1 MRKLIKG
8 FNFLRRIARIIHDGS
23 SRNRA
28 VAKRD
33 GHAESHEAEAYLK
46 QYVEAARGEPVR
58 RHVGQSRAGLSQRR
72 MRDWSRSIHELCGLG
87 WANVFVVAV
96 IGSFISCSGMPAL
109 EEQERLVRANEL
121 VLHQLTPRA
130 FVGAWGAPT
139 YQHTEFMQFFGM
151 KDESLIPR
159 SRLASGEPPRG
170 WEIHMESG
178 DALFLAYPDRG
189 WLVVFFEERLVYRE
203 ALTAV
208 QLHELGRSWKHEDK
222 FRSRFEAPASQ

>member
-1 MRKLIKG
+1 VRNLIKG
-8 FNFLRRIARIIHDGS
+8 LDLLRRLA
-23 SRNRA
+23 
-28 VAKRD
+28 
-33 GHAESHEAEAYLK
+33 
-46 QYVEAARGEPVR
+46 
-58 RHVGQSRAGLSQRR
+58 
-72 MRDWSRSIHELCGLG
+72 
-87 WANVFVVAV
+87 WANLFVVAV
-96 IGSFISCSGMPAL
+96 IGSTISCSGMPAL

-130 FVGAWGAPT
+130 FVGAWGAPA
-139 YQHTEFMQFFGM
+139 YQRAEFMHFFGM
-151 KDESLIPR
+151 KDESLVPQ

-170 WEIHMESG
+170 WEVRMEAG

-222 FRSRFEAPASQ
+222 FRSRFEAPAAQ

>member
-1 MRKLIKG
+1 MRKLILG
-8 FNFLRRIARIIHDGS
+8 LNFLRR
-23 SRNRA
+23 
-28 VAKRD
+28 
-33 GHAESHEAEAYLK
+33 
-46 QYVEAARGEPVR
+46 
-58 RHVGQSRAGLSQRR
+58 
-72 MRDWSRSIHELCGLG
+72 LG
-87 WANVFVVAV
+87 WVNVFVLFA
-96 IGSFISCSGMPAL
+96 IGSTISCSGMPAL

-130 FVGAWGAPT
+130 FVGAWGAPA
-139 YQHTEFMQFFGM
+139 YQRAEFMQFFGM
-151 KDESLIPR
+151 KDESLVPR

-170 WEIHMESG
+170 WEVRMEAG

-222 FRSRFEAPASQ
+222 FRSRFEAPATQ